1 MTTISLLAQIFMV
14 FAGLLL
20 AVLVIDVVSA
30 LPRRGAW
37 GAFMAWAGIGSAAV
51 GSAIVWRA
59 VPMPTALLVLALSLM
74 LWRQRHRLVWA
85 ATKGTVL

>member
-1 MTTISLLAQIFMV
+1 MITISLLAQTIMV

-30 LPRRGAW
+30 LPQHGAW
-37 GAFMAWAGIGSAAV
+37 GPFMAWAGIGSAAV

-59 VPMPTALLVLALSLM
+59 APMPVALLVMALSLM

-85 ATKGTVL
+85 AEKGLIL